1 MAHFTD
7 IVEHSKDRLPLSE
20 KRRVLKAIEQFI
32 KIAGTNVEVSLA
44 QVRATLQS
52 AFETTALVNEAFS
65 AWVELLNSVD
75 KKKVGELIH
84 HTFSIVAHKWNSFDL
99 QTQNQARLVLEGM
112 LEGHWA
118 EILENVAILTDLS
131 DIKELQH
138 IGGVI
143 YGEKQGLDLHVHLHA
158 FAQRCKDDHIIVVR
172 HALQELKNYLE
183 EFQESIHEN
192 ATGAQPLPA
201 ISELY
206 RSLLDVIIRF
216 KEQDELIVGLST
228 ECIGILGC
236 VDPNQVDTVREK
248 RSVLV
253 LSNFDDV
260 PEVVDFIAHMLET
273 VLVEAFRSA
282 PNGRQQS
289 YFAFVMQE
297 LLKLSG
303 IRDALTQRARSSP
316 PKAALA
322 RWSKIPESI
331 QNTLTPYLNSK
342 YSLTNA
348 SAAPALVPFPL
359 SGTPPNHAS
368 WLRRFVF
375 HLLHRAKG
383 PIAERMFP
391 VISRVIHSHDLS
403 VASFMLPFAIQNVV
417 AGGEGFEIDFIKEEL
432 SCILNFDLSGLS
444 DDDVQNIKLCS
455 EVSFLLDSNWRLIN
469 D

>member
-20 KRRVLKAIEQFI
+20 KRRALKAIEQFI
-32 KIAGTNVEVSLA
+32 KIAGANVEASLA

-52 AFETTALVNEAFS
+52 AFETTPLVNEAFS

-75 KKKVGELIH
+75 EKRVGQLIH
-84 HTFSIVAHKWNSFDL
+84 HTFSIVAHKWNTFNV
-99 QTQNQARLVLEGM
+99 QTQSQAKLVLDGM
-112 LEGHWA
+112 MDGHWT
-118 EILENVAILTDLS
+118 EILANIAILPDLCS
-131 DIKELQH
+131 ITELRH
-138 IGGVI
+138 IGNVI
-143 YGEKQGLDLHVHLHA
+143 KDEKTGLHLHIHLHA

-172 HALQELKNYLE
+172 HALQELKEFLE
-183 EFQESIHEN
+183 EYQEGVHESAN
-192 ATGAQPLPA
+192 GPQPLPA

-216 KEQDELIVGLST
+216 KEQDERIVDLST
-228 ECIGILGC
+228 QCLGILGC

-248 RSVLV
+248 HALLV

-297 LLKLSG
+297 LLKLSR

-316 PKAALA
+316 PKVALA
-322 RWSKIPESI
+322 RWSTIPESI
-331 QNTLTPYLNSK
+331 RNTLTPYLNSK
-342 YSLTNA
+342 YSLTNPSA
-348 SAAPALVPFPL
+348 STELVPFPL
-359 SGTPPNHAS
+359 SGQPPNHAV
-368 WLRRFVF
+368 WLRQFVF
-375 HLLHRAKG
+375 HLLHRGKG
-383 PIAERMFP
+383 SIAEKMFP

-403 VASFMLPFAIQNVV
+403 VASFMVPFAVQNVV
-417 AGGEGFEIDFIKEEL
+417 AGGEGYEIDFIKEEL
-432 SCILNFDLSGLS
+432 NCILNFDLGGLS
-444 DDDVQNIKLCS
+444 DDDVQNIKQCS
-455 EVSFLLDSNWRLIN
+455 EVRLRPN
-469 D
+469 STS